1 MVKYLLSRDD
11 EHKWRGRIIDD
22 SEGTIGQSRQITRFR
37 ESVDPALVQ
46 FVTKNEK
53 FLFSRM
59 DNDDETIRKFGDE
72 LTEIL
77 SKNHFKTSKMS
88 LKIDPDKLNRRLGIE
103 FEFESTE
110 E

>member
-1 MVKYLLSRDD
+1 MSKDD
-11 EHKWRGRIIDD
+11 EHKWHGQIIDD

-37 ESVDPALVQ
+37 ENVDPALVQ

-53 FLFSRM
+53 FLFSGSDIFDGDLRELM
-59 DNDDETIRKFGDE
+59 DTI
-72 LTEIL
+72 LI
-77 SKNHFKTSKMS
+77 KNHFKITDSSMKNDQDNT
-88 LKIDPDKLNRRLGIE
+88 KRKFVIY

>member
-1 MVKYLLSRDD
+1 MVKYFMSKDD
-11 EHKWRGRIIDD
+11 DGKWHGQIIDD

-37 ESVDPALVQ
+37 ENVDPALVQ

-53 FLFSRM
+53 SLFSGS
-59 DNDDETIRKFGDE
+59 DIFDGDIRE
-72 LTEIL
+72 VTEIL
-77 SKNHFKTSKMS
+77 SKNHFKISKSS
-88 LKIDPDKLNRRLGIE
+88 LKNDPDNTKRRLGIV